1 MNRNNESNPYHMEA
15 MLMGDRI
22 GDRIY
27 GSPEACIETLLNIN
41 SNPHPALLSALEKYL
56 SSVPD
61 TGQGARYAVMFCAQA
76 KSPDKEWLDKFMEEN
91 DYKDS
96 TKRYIYGILKRMYK
110 LGDLTWPYRSSD
122 APKVR
127 ERTVFAP
134 MLDPNVIIEMI
145 QAVKEQKIPA
155 RYGLYLAI
163 STTYGCRRAELAQLA
178 KTDIDLKTAQLY
190 VETKKAGRE
199 RYHLIPDPIIPI
211 LKRGS
216 RTLHPVSTKTLD
228 RIWERLEAAIS
239 FPHVSGVGWHSIRRT
254 LDRMLLEAGVPQI
267 SVMDFLRWKRSE
279 RDMPLRYAQGSLIS
293 RESVKASNI
302 MSVYNK
308 EADEAVFKLHPFLKA
323 WED

>member
-1 MNRNNESNPYHMEA
+1 MFMVKKKQAKQIRH
-15 MLMGDRI
+15 D
-22 GDRIY
+22 
-27 GSPEACIETLLNIN
+27 SPDACVETLLTLNPD
-41 SNPHPALLSALEKYL
+41 PHPALLSALCKYL
-56 SSVPD
+56 DSVPD
-61 TGQGARYAVMFCAQA
+61 TGQGARYAVMFCARA
-76 KSPDKEWLDKFMEEN
+76 KDPSKESLDKFMNQMKESE
-91 DYKDS
+91 YKDS
-96 TKRYIYGILKRMYK
+96 TKKYAYGILKRMYK
-110 LGDLTWPYRSSD
+110 LGELEWPYRSSD

-134 MLDPNVIIEMI
+134 MLDPAVVIEMI
-145 QAVKEQKIPA
+145 QAVKEQKVPA

-190 VETKKAGRE
+190 IETKKAGRE
-199 RYHLIPDPIIPI
+199 RYHLIPDPIMPI

-228 RIWERLEAAIS
+228 RIWERLEAAIA
-239 FPHVSGVGWHSIRRT
+239 FPHVSGVGWHSIRRS
-254 LDRMLLEAGVPQI
+254 LDRLLLEAGVPQI

-293 RESVKASNI
+293 RQSVQTSNV
-302 MSVYNK
+302 MSMYNK
-308 EADEAVFKLHPFLKA
+308 EADEAIFKLHPFLKA